1 MEGGGEGRTKKPQ
14 AKRLSQWDQNEL
26 LGPCQD
32 GRGRGAIWEG
42 KVELQSLKP
51 TDFKPD
57 VTRLDCF
64 SLNSLIPQVE
74 GVGEGGM
81 SWGREEGKR

>member
-1 MEGGGEGRTKKPQ
+1 MGPERTVGTVSRWKGEGKVELKSHKP
-14 AKRLSQWDQNEL
+14 RDLSQWDQNEL

-51 TDFKPD
+51 TDFKP
-57 VTRLDCF
+57 
-64 SLNSLIPQVE
+64 
-74 GVGEGGM
+74 M
-81 SWGREEGKR
+81 